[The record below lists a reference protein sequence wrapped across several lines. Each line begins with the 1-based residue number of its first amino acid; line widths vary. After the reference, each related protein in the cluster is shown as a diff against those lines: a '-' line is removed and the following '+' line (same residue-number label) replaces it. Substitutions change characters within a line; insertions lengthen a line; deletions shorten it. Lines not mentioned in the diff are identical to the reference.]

1 MPQGKGTYVNQFKRK
16 VLGMD
21 RPLTPKQ
28 KMEVRVGADEYFLKL
43 TKPPK
48 GYAMTEKTFEA
59 RQQAKKRVSAYKK
72 HIK

>member
-1 MPQGKGTYVNQFKRK
+1 MPQGKGTYGNKIKRK
-16 VLGMD
+16 LLGLG

-28 KMEVRVGADEYFLKL
+28 KMEIQVNADEYFLRI

-48 GYAMTEKTFEA
+48 GHVMTEKGFKE
-59 RQQAKKRVSAYKK
+59 RQQAKKRISAYKK

>member
-1 MPQGKGTYVNQFKRK
+1 MPQEKGTYLNQFKRK

-48 GYAMTEKTFEA
+48 GYAMTEKGFEA
-59 RQQAKKRVSAYKK
+59 RQQAKKRISAYKK